1 MIIGMV
7 VLALISIYA
16 LWRAFR
22 GQGVPEDV
30 REYESRVKRSLAGST
45 GSIAG
50 GSIFRTQSSN
60 DFFAGPLKD
69 EIGPDE
75 DHICSI
81 APAEL
86 QDSSTHPHPV
96 EAIGASGETRKPT
109 SLGASRRRAHSSAKR
124 GAQPPTLQPSPE
136 GETMQHDPGNAGT
149 SEQDR

>member
-7 VLALISIYA
+7 VLAFISIYA
-16 LWRAFR
+16 FWRAFR

-30 REYESRVKRSLAGST
+30 REYEGRVKRSLAGST

-75 DHICSI
+75 DHIFSV
-81 APAEL
+81 APAEP
-86 QDSSTHPHPV
+86 QDPSTPAHPV
-96 EAIGASGETRKPT
+96 ESIGASGEARMPT
-109 SLGASRRRAHSSAKR
+109 SLGASRRRASSSAKR
-124 GAQPPTLQPSPE
+124 RAQPPTLQPSPE
-136 GETMQHDPGNAGT
+136 GESTQPDPGSGGT
-149 SEQDR
+149 SE